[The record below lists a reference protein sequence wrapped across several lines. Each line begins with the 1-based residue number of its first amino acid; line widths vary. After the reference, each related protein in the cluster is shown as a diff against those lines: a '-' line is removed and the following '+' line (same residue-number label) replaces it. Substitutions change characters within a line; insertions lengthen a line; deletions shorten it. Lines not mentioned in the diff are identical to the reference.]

1 MFFYFFSKSIVKVQL
16 SYEWNDFLEELHFQ
30 ITLPTS
36 QSTSIPSFTSK
47 PTDRASTTK
56 EHTAS
61 HAITS
66 NACKYIHVTV
76 KQRFKKSLLSFYI
89 PFTNCWEG
97 QVYIKRGA
105 NENNHFESIR
115 ITDFLLGKIKKT
127 FKEVRR

>member
-66 NACKYIHVTV
+66 NACKYILVAV
-76 KQRFKKSLLSFYI
+76 KQRFKKKVYPRSIFLLQIAEKVKF
-89 PFTNCWEG
+89 
-97 QVYIKRGA
+97 IKRGA

-115 ITDFLLGKIKKT
+115 ITDFLLGKKKA